1 MFTPRVLVKQLHEHW
16 EIVRSLVQLTPD
28 YPTLSSHQV
37 VEVIARYK
45 PTLNVD
51 EQLTILR
58 QLAQA
63 NILQQLPRDDAL
75 YINQSVLDFVR
86 SLIHEHTL
94 GLSEVLQAWVQELA
108 EATEKLSVGIQCQ
121 DMDLVGAGSRRMA
134 EMVQR
139 IMQQL
144 EQDHHAIM
152 GIAERAKSADTRI
165 PLERRYRE
173 VLEAYDRY
181 IEPMNAMMDSG
192 ASGTFYVNLEK
203 AERVL
208 DHAVEALAIRGA
220 LYKQQVA
227 LRQVSYQVKELMHL
241 GKTVLVQCSNTLFP
255 LRDEIRQ
262 HTTLSSSISLLLGH
276 IRQHGLNRTFRSADL
291 PTWKRDSMPR
301 IQVGDT
307 AREIM
312 AQARNYV
319 PVMVAFPVDGS
330 EESIGL
336 ILEQLDEKAL
346 REQLQNSLPVQD
358 LMHWLVM
365 HYSQLSDA
373 TILRLYNDLIRE
385 QRWGWQPAVETT
397 TERLKQINVTLYAYG
412 NRHHE

>member
-1 MFTPRVLVKQLHEHW
+1 MSTPRALVRQLYEHW
-16 EIVRSLVQLTPD
+16 EIVQWLVQSAGD
-28 YPTLSSHQV
+28 YPSLSSHQV
-37 VEVIARYK
+37 LEVIARCE
-45 PTLNVD
+45 PNVGMD
-51 EQLTILR
+51 EQCSILR
-58 QLAQA
+58 QLTQA
-63 NILQQLPRDDAL
+63 NILQQMPRDDAL
-75 YINQSVLDFVR
+75 YVNQSVLEFVR

-108 EATEKLSVGIQCQ
+108 EATEKLSVGIQHQ

-173 VLEAYDRY
+173 VLEAYDCY

-208 DHAVEALAIRGA
+208 DHAVGALAIRGA

-276 IRQHGLNRTFRSADL
+276 VRQHGLNRTFRSADL
-291 PTWKRDSMPR
+291 PTWRRDSMPC

-312 AQARNYV
+312 AQARHYV
-319 PVMVAFPVDGS
+319 PPMVAFPADDS
-330 EESIGL
+330 EGSIGL
-336 ILEQLDEKAL
+336 VLERLDEKTL
-346 REQLQNSLPVQD
+346 RKQLQDSLPVKD
-358 LMHWLVM
+358 IMHWLVV
-365 HYSQLSDA
+365 HYSHLSDA

-385 QRWGWQPAVETT
+385 QHWGWQSAVEAT
-397 TERLKQINVTLYAYG
+397 TERLKQVNVTLYTHG